1 MLTEIEWWGGVL
13 FIVGAVVYRM
23 AIGALDKGAGFD
35 ANRLLSHVFFLAPA
49 VVLAGYFYPL
59 ERPGLRYAYLG
70 VLAVALLAMVS
81 TLGMEIWDNAK
92 TAQEAKEAQAAGTGQ
107 ASSVQD
113 APETRMLEPAALAS
127 AQAQQAKQGMQGQG
141 DGGDGDSED
150 DEEVG
155 TFYTVL
161 GMLLLYSP
169 VFAACALGC
178 YKAWPMVQSLL
189 QR

>member
-13 FIVGAVVYRM
+13 FVVGAVVYRM
-23 AIGALDKGAGFD
+23 AIGALDKDAGFD

-49 VVLAGYFYPL
+49 AVLAGYFYPL

-70 VLAVALLAMVS
+70 VLAVALLAMVT

-92 TAQEAKEAQAAGTGQ
+92 TTKEPQAAGAGQ
-107 ASSVQD
+107 ASAVQD

-127 AQAQQAKQGMQGQG
+127 AQAKQEMQAQG
-141 DGGDGDSED
+141 DGGEGHSEDD

-155 TFYTVL
+155 TLYTVL

-169 VFAACALGC
+169 VFVACALGC

-189 QR
+189 HR

>member
-13 FIVGAVVYRM
+13 FVVGAVVYRM
-23 AIGALDKGAGFD
+23 AIGALDKDAGFD

-49 VVLAGYFYPL
+49 AVLAGYFYPL

-70 VLAVALLAMVS
+70 VLAVALLAMVT

-92 TAQEAKEAQAAGTGQ
+92 TTKEPQAAGAGQ
-107 ASSVQD
+107 ARSVQD
-113 APETRMLEPAALAS
+113 APETRMLEPAALAP
-127 AQAQQAKQGMQGQG
+127 AQAKQGSQAQG
-141 DGGDGDSED
+141 DGGEGHSEDD

-155 TFYTVL
+155 TLYTVL

-169 VFAACALGC
+169 VFVACALGC

-189 QR
+189 HR

>member
-1 MLTEIEWWGGVL
+1 MWTQIEWWGGLL
-13 FIVGAVVYRM
+13 FVAGAVVYRM
-23 AIGALDKGAGFD
+23 AIGALDKDAAFD

-59 ERPGLRYAYLG
+59 DQPGLRYAYLG
-70 VLAVALLAMVS
+70 VLALALLAMAA
-81 TLGMEIWDNAK
+81 TLGMEIWDNVQ
-92 TAQEAKEAQAAGTGQ
+92 TTDGAKEGNGTKV
-107 ASSVQD
+107 ASPGHGRPSSAQD
-113 APETRMLEPAALAS
+113 APETRMLEPDSLGS
-127 AQAQQAKQGMQGQG
+127 GNAQDRAQGRG
-141 DGGDGDSED
+141 DDAQDD

-169 VFAACALGC
+169 VFVACGLGC
-178 YKAWPMVQSLL
+178 SKAWPMVQSLL

>member
-23 AIGALDKGAGFD
+23 AIGALDKDAGFD

-70 VLAVALLAMVS
+70 VLAVALLAMVT
-81 TLGMEIWDNAK
+81 TLGMEIWDNVQ
-92 TAQEAKEAQAAGTGQ
+92 TAKEAKAKAAGTGQ
-107 ASSVQD
+107 GIASAVQD

-127 AQAQQAKQGMQGQG
+127 MQASQGTQGQG
-141 DGGDGDSED
+141 DGSEGDSEDD

-169 VFAACALGC
+169 VFVACALGC

>member
-13 FIVGAVVYRM
+13 FVVGAVVYRM
-23 AIGALDKGAGFD
+23 AIGALDKDAGFD

-49 VVLAGYFYPL
+49 VVLAGYSYSL

-70 VLAVALLAMVS
+70 VLAVALLAMVT

-92 TAQEAKEAQAAGTGQ
+92 TTKEAQAAGAGQ
-107 ASSVQD
+107 ASSAQD

-127 AQAQQAKQGMQGQG
+127 AQAKQEMQAQG
-141 DGGDGDSED
+141 DGGEGHSEDD

-155 TFYTVL
+155 TLYTVL

-169 VFAACALGC
+169 VFVACALGC

>member
-23 AIGALDKGAGFD
+23 AIGALDKDAGFD

-49 VVLAGYFYPL
+49 VVLAGYFYSL

-70 VLAVALLAMVS
+70 VLAVALLAMVT

-92 TAQEAKEAQAAGTGQ
+92 TTKEAQAAGAGQ
-107 ASSVQD
+107 ASSAQD

-127 AQAQQAKQGMQGQG
+127 AQAKQGMQGHG
-141 DGGDGDSED
+141 DGGDDDSGD

-169 VFAACALGC
+169 VFVACALGC

-189 QR
+189 HR

>member
-23 AIGALDKGAGFD
+23 AIGALDKDAGFD

-70 VLAVALLAMVS
+70 VLAVALLAMVA
-81 TLGMEIWDNAK
+81 TLGMEIWDNIQ
-92 TAQEAKEAQAAGTGQ
+92 TAKEAKAAGTGQ
-107 ASSVQD
+107 GSASVVTD

-127 AQAQQAKQGMQGQG
+127 VQASQGMQGQG
-141 DGGDGDSED
+141 EGGEGDSEDDDD

-169 VFAACALGC
+169 VFVVCALGC

>member
-13 FIVGAVVYRM
+13 FVVGAVVYRM
-23 AIGALDKGAGFD
+23 AIGALDKDAEFD

-70 VLAVALLAMVS
+70 VLAVALLAMVT

-92 TAQEAKEAQAAGTGQ
+92 TTKEAQAAGAGQ
-107 ASSVQD
+107 ASSAQD

-127 AQAQQAKQGMQGQG
+127 AQAKQEMRGQG
-141 DGGDGDSED
+141 DGGEDDSGD

-169 VFAACALGC
+169 VFVACALGC